1 MYGDFMDKYG
11 KLEFLISVIKKLGK
25 VAVAFSGGVDSTF
38 LLKVSRDAIGD
49 NVIAITVH
57 SSLHP
62 EREYREAVNF
72 VNSLGIKHKVINFND
87 SDLKL
92 FSDNPKDRC
101 YICKREIFKR
111 ILDEAGN
118 NGFVH
123 VADGS
128 NYDDLSDYRPGAK
141 ALKELNII
149 SPLKDSGL
157 TKEEIRFFSREMEL
171 PTWDKPA
178 FACLASRIPY
188 GSKITVE
195 KLNMIEKAE
204 QYLFDLGFRQVRVRC
219 HHETARIEVAPQDRI
234 RFIDPVLMDDI
245 YERFKEIGFLYTALD
260 LRGYRQGSMNEGL
273 KSDRT
278 I

>member
-1 MYGDFMDKYG
+1 MDKYA
-11 KLEFLISVIKKLGK
+11 KLEFLISEVKKLGK

-38 LLKVSRDAIGD
+38 LLKVSHDAIGD

-62 EREYREAVNF
+62 HREYMEAVGF
-72 VNSLGIKHKVINFND
+72 VNSLGIEQKIIEFND

-92 FSDNPKDRC
+92 FSDNPSDRC
-101 YICKREIFKR
+101 YLCKKEIFKR
-111 ILDEAGN
+111 ILDEARN
-118 NGFVH
+118 NGIIH

-128 NYDDLSDYRPGAK
+128 NFDDLSDYRPGAK

-149 SPLKDSGL
+149 SPLKDSGF
-157 TKEEIRFFSREMEL
+157 TKEEIRFFSREMGL

-219 HHETARIEVAPQDRI
+219 HDETARIEVAPQDRI
-234 RFIDPVLMDDI
+234 RFIDPVLMDNI
-245 YERFKEIGFLYTALD
+245 YEAFKEIGFLYTSLD
-260 LRGYRQGSMNEGL
+260 LKGYRQGSMNEGL
-273 KSDRT
+273 GNKGT
-278 I
+278 L